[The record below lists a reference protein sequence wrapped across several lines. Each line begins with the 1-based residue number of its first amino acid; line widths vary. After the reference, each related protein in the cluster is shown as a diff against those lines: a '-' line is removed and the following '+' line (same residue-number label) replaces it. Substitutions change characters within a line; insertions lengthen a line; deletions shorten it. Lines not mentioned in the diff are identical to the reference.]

1 MQVRRGT
8 GRVNALDVRD
18 QQASVGHRD
27 TLPEAGRD
35 MLVMYPADAQKR
47 AQLGDAALPAHVTTQ
62 LVADAYRTAHR
73 MSSAVGQFDPIWA
86 SICEQRSGPRYVTLL
101 RIGGVHHEHVSAG
114 LGQRVPMASAC
125 LLVTYIE

>member
-8 GRVNALDVRD
+8 GRVNAIDVRD

-47 AQLGDAALPAHVTTQ
+47 NITGAAALLAN
-62 LVADAYRTAHR
+62 
-73 MSSAVGQFDPIWA
+73 
-86 SICEQRSGPRYVTLL
+86 
-101 RIGGVHHEHVSAG
+101 
-114 LGQRVPMASAC
+114 
-125 LLVTYIE
+125 